1 MGRYQEADLSKIRR
15 YPVGRRH
22 SKVDLAMA
30 AGPCSPSDSVGEFIG
45 RLPRLLKAKDLMA
58 LAGDIARA
66 RRRGRPV
73 LLMMGAHPIK
83 CGLNPVLIDLM
94 ERGLVTCLALNG
106 AGAIHDF
113 EMAMWG
119 RTSEDVAR
127 GLEDGS
133 FGMARE
139 TADLINGAVI
149 QGDAQ
154 DLGFGESLGLFLEEE
169 KTPKRRFSLLATCRR
184 LGIPATVHVA
194 IGTDIVHQHPS
205 FDGGAAGRS
214 SHRDFRILARQVGKL
229 SRGVVINLGS
239 TVILPEVF
247 LKALTVAR
255 NLGGCVKDFTAANFD
270 MVQHYRP
277 NVNVV
282 QRPTASGGRGYSFTG
297 HHEIMV
303 PLLAAAV
310 KAAMKKG
317 APGALR
323 CEATRSYR

>member
-1 MGRYQEADLSKIRR
+1 MGKHAEADLSRVKR
-15 YPVGRRH
+15 YSIGRRR
-22 SKVDLAMA
+22 SKVAASMLAR
-30 AGPCSPSDSVGEFIG
+30 PFRPSRSFAEFVDS
-45 RLPRLLKAKDLMA
+45 LPDVLKARDLRA
-58 LAGDIARA
+58 LAGDIVRA
-66 RRRGRPV
+66 RSRGRPV
-73 LLMMGAHPIK
+73 ILMMGAHPVK
-83 CGLNPVLIDLM
+83 CGLSPVLIDLM
-94 ERGLVTCLALNG
+94 ERGLVTCLAMNG

-119 RTSEDVAR
+119 QTSEDVAR

-154 DLGFGESLGLFLEEE
+154 DLGFGESLGLMLAEDRAPYR
-169 KTPKRRFSLLATCRR
+169 KLSLLAASHR

-194 IGTDIVHQHPS
+194 VGTDIVHQHPS
-205 FDGGAAGRS
+205 FDGAAAGRA
-214 SHRDFRILARQVGKL
+214 SHRDFRILARQVGEL
-229 SRGVVINLGS
+229 SGGVVVNLGS

-255 NLGGCVKDFTAANFD
+255 NLGGRAKKFTAANFD

-282 QRPTASGGRGYSFTG
+282 QRPTAGGGRGYSFTG

-310 KAAMKKG
+310 KLKMSKRRA
-317 APGALR
+317 
-323 CEATRSYR
+323 